1 MNLPIAILLLCAMLG
16 LVDKILGN
24 RMGLGEE
31 FDRGLTMMGSLAL
44 TMSGIYCFSV
54 MLGRWLAVW
63 LQGEQRL
70 FLARDRIGVKPLF

>member
-54 MLGRWLAVW
+54 MLGGLPSGCKGYHCPSTQLCW
-63 LQGEQRL
+63 
-70 FLARDRIGVKPLF
+70 

>member
-31 FDRGLTMMGSLAL
+31 FDRGLTMMGFSTQMMQLIQGVVFLVFVAVFADRQSLQV
-44 TMSGIYCFSV
+44 I
-54 MLGRWLAVW
+54 
-63 LQGEQRL
+63 
-70 FLARDRIGVKPLF
+70 K

>member
-31 FDRGLTMMGSLAL
+31 
-44 TMSGIYCFSV
+44 
-54 MLGRWLAVW
+54 
-63 LQGEQRL
+63 
-70 FLARDRIGVKPLF
+70 

>member
-54 MLGRWLAVW
+54 MLGSLACC
-63 LQGEQRL
+63 
-70 FLARDRIGVKPLF
+70 LAARGITAL